1 MILRVITV
9 YLSVHFHQ
17 LYHACVCVVE
27 RGIYIPSYLKLRIP
41 KMRWILYIDGYSY
54 TVLGI
59 YEDTSQH
66 ARARACTHTRTHA
79 RTHARMHAR
88 TYARMHARTHH
99 ARTMRKT
106 AWYTSDNINAGDNWK
121 KCIDYL
127 DISRNRTVTNLL
139 SLWFAGQ
146 IYFMI

>member
-59 YEDTSQH
+59 YEDTSLYST
-66 ARARACTHTRTHA
+66 RACARMHA
-79 RTHARMHAR
+79 HTHARMHAR
-88 TYARMHARTHH
+88 THARTPARTHAHTHARTH
-99 ARTMRKT
+99 ARTHAQCAKLRDIRRIILMLAITER
-106 AWYTSDNINAGDNWK
+106 NA
-121 KCIDYL
+121 
-127 DISRNRTVTNLL
+127 
-139 SLWFAGQ
+139 
-146 IYFMI
+146 